1 MIQFKQGD
9 DLPCFKYIL
18 ANIPDGNRTLT
29 AAFSLSYVQYLMRCG
44 ITDYKTIERSIKKF
58 TLVAQ
63 MNFVSRSKPL
73 DLLVVNGKRY
83 SLTDQA
89 TFDDYIAALIKE
101 CRNSGASFS
110 SVYKKIDSRLSMC
123 SLCPMSSQYA
133 NRYYDK
139 ELLLAKFI
147 SKGTANYNAVIT
159 CEDDIKKLF
168 TSYTDLYEVLNNL
181 TKSYSAPLFYLL
193 FSAIYSNITA
203 YFNILFGS
211 VEYSGIQR
219 CFLKGLGEYG
229 ITPRVKN
236 IDPKFDEIIY
246 AYLLNEF
253 ERAKDIDMQEALS
266 IKEELQNRQ
275 PFSPAFDV
283 DEVTQLSASVK
294 KERPKKNP
302 AKKTSKKNNKDLQ
315 YVVQTPVSH
324 SFDQA
329 MGILDNPVAAGG
341 AIEDKTE
348 IRNMENPE
356 HIEISLE
363 KEDIVTSDG
372 QMIVEHT
379 VSDGSRIS
387 YDDEEERDDYDEEDF
402 EDIDAEDED
411 NVSPENMV
419 QHPGTPETSDMKIS
433 DPVSDDPAA
442 AKMLETHIPLIT
454 DNAENGSAGCIEGT
468 DGHTDNDRVFTYRD
482 LLVPISISDADKESM
497 QSLSFSSELD
507 RIFSLSANSGY
518 IVIEPATD
526 AHRDYLL
533 IAVANDLYYAD
544 MQSDYIRKILCNHKY
559 NIFSIRILPLY
570 SMLAKY
576 NLITIVRKDSII
588 PLSDT
593 IDFNKYG
600 KDIIAS
606 AAEYFK
612 FATGFII
619 KSKYGKDFKP
629 DTTLLDRMYL
639 YTALG
644 SSLSLQRFLNT
655 QLTDMLV
662 GYDEDGGIRYMS
674 HDPIPSDDF
683 ALAGSVYT
691 YSLHIILKES
701 DDAAKQTNNSW
712 EPVCRKIQEDM
723 LIHIS
728 SKACFNK
735 FSCQVLSIS
744 ADEIMIYADDYCK
757 NYLSNLILITYF
769 RLGDKYKYPLQ
780 VSVNHY
786 DVGSKASS

>member
-1 MIQFKQGD
+1 
-9 DLPCFKYIL
+9 
-18 ANIPDGNRTLT
+18 
-29 AAFSLSYVQYLMRCG
+29 
-44 ITDYKTIERSIKKF
+44 
-58 TLVAQ
+58 
-63 MNFVSRSKPL
+63 
-73 DLLVVNGKRY
+73 
-83 SLTDQA
+83 
-89 TFDDYIAALIKE
+89 
-101 CRNSGASFS
+101 
-110 SVYKKIDSRLSMC
+110 
-123 SLCPMSSQYA
+123 
-133 NRYYDK
+133 
-139 ELLLAKFI
+139 
-147 SKGTANYNAVIT
+147 
-159 CEDDIKKLF
+159 
-168 TSYTDLYEVLNNL
+168 
-181 TKSYSAPLFYLL
+181 
-193 FSAIYSNITA
+193 
-203 YFNILFGS
+203 
-211 VEYSGIQR
+211 
-219 CFLKGLGEYG
+219 
-229 ITPRVKN
+229 
-236 IDPKFDEIIY
+236 
-246 AYLLNEF
+246 
-253 ERAKDIDMQEALS
+253 
-266 IKEELQNRQ
+266 
-275 PFSPAFDV
+275 
-283 DEVTQLSASVK
+283 
-294 KERPKKNP
+294 
-302 AKKTSKKNNKDLQ
+302 
-315 YVVQTPVSH
+315 
-324 SFDQA
+324 
-329 MGILDNPVAAGG
+329 MGILDNPVVAGG

-454 DNAENGSAGCIEGT
+454 DNAENGSAGCIAGT

-576 NLITIVRKDSII
+576 NLITIVRKVSII

-786 DVGSKASS
+786 DVGSKKASS